1 MMPTSMNNPID
12 KDFFKD
18 WAVCGFNDDTGLG
31 RMAIDIRACL
41 GVGYQLV
48 VPSERLTSKTLNPL
62 ADRLLPE
69 DASRNYIKSI
79 LSNLKGIILLER
91 VNWHPELLLVAKEMG
106 IHKVC
111 VPMWEWFNG
120 NSPEWKLVDLFACP
134 SAFTEKIIQSYG
146 FRNTCQITWPLDM
159 SKLPN
164 RHVFGPARHFIH
176 NSGLV
181 DHDDRKGVRDTI
193 IAFSRLRRHD
203 VRLTVRLQKEVLLP
217 PVDSRVNII
226 IGNCDTPYALYS
238 EGDICVQPSKM
249 EGLGFMVLEPV
260 CSGMPVITTNYP
272 PMNQYV
278 QQPELLCK
286 TRWFKRKA
294 FPSNWIKHA
303 HLKLPHIRDLTR
315 CMAWAASNDLQSI
328 SSYNREWAESTF
340 NLGSLRSSWINVLMI
355 KLHIF

>member
-1 MMPTSMNNPID
+1 MINAVVNQIR
-12 KDFFKD
+12 KGFFQD

-31 RMAIDIRACL
+31 GMAVDIRACL

-48 VPSERLTSKTLNPL
+48 VPSERLTSKITNPL
-62 ADRLLPE
+62 TDRWLPK
-69 DASRNYIKSI
+69 DASRDYIKSTI
-79 LSNLKGIILLER
+79 SSLKGIILLER
-91 VNWHPELLLVAKEMG
+91 ANWHPELLSVAQEMG

-134 SAFTEKIIQSYG
+134 SAFSEKIVQSYG
-146 FRNTCQITWPLDM
+146 FRNTCQLTWPLDL

-164 RHVFGPARHFIH
+164 RHVRGPARHFIH

-193 IAFSRLRRHD
+193 IAFSRLRRYD
-203 VRLTVRLQKEVLLP
+203 VRLTVRLQKEVPLP
-217 PVDSRVNII
+217 PADSRVNVI
-226 IGNCDTPYALYS
+226 IGNIDSPYELYS
-238 EGDICVQPSKM
+238 VGDICVQPSKM

-260 CSGMPVITTNYP
+260 CSGMPVITTDYP

-278 QQPELLCK
+278 HHPELRCK
-286 TRWFKRKA
+286 TRWFRRKA

-303 HLKLPHIRDLTR
+303 HLRLPNIRDLTR
-315 CMAWAASNDLQSI
+315 RMAWAATNDLQPI
-328 SSYNREWAESTF
+328 STYNRQWAEATF
-340 NLGSLRSSWINVLMI
+340 SHDSLRSAWKEVLMANL
-355 KLHIF
+355 K